1 LIVLIS
7 VLSALVLLF
16 GKVWGLSRNL
26 NREKVSEFNINYSV
40 LTESLKETNIQK
52 LIFFWKPLSLL
63 RWSLTI
69 IILIVLEDKPA
80 F

>member
-40 LTESLKETNIQK
+40 LTESLKETSIQK

>member
-40 LTESLKETNIQK
+40 ITESLKETNIQK